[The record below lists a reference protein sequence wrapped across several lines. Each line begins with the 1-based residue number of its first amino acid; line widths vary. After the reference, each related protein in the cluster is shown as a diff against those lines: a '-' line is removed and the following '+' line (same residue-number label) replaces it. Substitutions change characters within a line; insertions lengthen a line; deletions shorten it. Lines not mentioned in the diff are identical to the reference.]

1 MITTLD
7 AVALITRLQPH
18 FPFWAR
24 TLTDQSRADLAE
36 DWAAILGDLD
46 AQVVKAAIA
55 KLLSTKREFPPGIG
69 EINET
74 ARAMLD
80 TAKNGETMDAG
91 EAWSRVCR
99 AVTGF
104 ANGAAWDAALKAAL
118 PEEAVKAAEDFGL
131 MRIRMRLEENAGTD
145 FAQFRGMYETYARRR
160 REQSALPPVIR
171 EQMAQLA
178 EAWSTK
184 RALPAKTEAANV

>member
-7 AVALITRLQPH
+7 AIALITRLQPH

-24 TLTDQSRADLAE
+24 TLSDQARADLAE

-55 KLLSTKREFPPGIG
+55 KLLSVKREFPPGIG

-74 ARAMLD
+74 ARALLD
-80 TAKNGETMDAG
+80 TAQNGEVMEAG
-91 EAWSRVCR
+91 QAWRKVCN
-99 AVTGF
+99 AVTSF
-104 ANGAAWDAALKAAL
+104 ANGVAWDANRKAAL
-118 PEEAVKAAEDFGL
+118 PEEAIKAAEDFGL
-131 MRIRMRLEENAGTD
+131 MRIRMRMEEDEGTN

-160 REQSALPPVIR
+160 REQRALPPAIR

-178 EAWSTK
+178 AAFDAK
-184 RALPAKTEAANV
+184 RALPAKTEPAHV